1 MSDSAPLSCKSSID
15 PAAGSEPVGGRLII
29 ISGPSGVGKNT
40 VVSGMASRRSFHFS
54 VSATT
59 RAARPGESDG
69 VDYHFIDR
77 EAFSMMIREDRLLE
91 WAEFAGSRY
100 GTPKEEVLGPLANGE
115 DVVLD
120 IEVTGAM
127 YLMDLFPDAIS
138 IFVMPPSIGELEA
151 RMRGRRD
158 MTELQISTRL
168 ALAEEQMKIG
178 PLRFGHVVVNED
190 LGKTVDVIMRIIG
203 STVPEPSRRP
213 GNDRSRCGRRPDDD
227 RDSLADK
234 G

>member
-15 PAAGSEPVGGRLII
+15 PAAGSGPDSGRLII

-40 VVSGMASRRSFHFS
+40 VVRGMATRRSFHFS

-69 VDYHFIDR
+69 VDYHFIDHD
-77 EAFSMMIREDRLLE
+77 AFSMMIREDRLLE

-120 IEVTGAM
+120 IEVTGAIH
-127 YLMDLFPDAIS
+127 LMDVFPEAIS
-138 IFVMPPSIGELEA
+138 IFVMPPSIRELEA

-158 MTELQISTRL
+158 MTEVQISTRL
-168 ALAEEQMKIG
+168 ELAREQMKIG

-190 LGKTVDVIMRIIG
+190 LGKTVDAIMHIIG
-203 STVPEPSRRP
+203 PTVQEPSGRP
-213 GNDRSRCGRRPDDD
+213 GNHRTR
-227 RDSLADK
+227 
-234 G
+234 

>member
-1 MSDSAPLSCKSSID
+1 MSDSARLSSKSSID
-15 PAAGSEPVGGRLII
+15 PGAASEPAIGRLII

-40 VVSGMASRRSFHFS
+40 VVRGMAARRSFHFS

-59 RAARPGESDG
+59 RTARPGEADG
-69 VDYHFIDR
+69 VDYHFIDH
-77 EAFSMMIREDRLLE
+77 EAFAMMIREDRLLE

-100 GTPKEEVLGPLANGE
+100 GTPRKEVLGPLANGN

-120 IEVTGAM
+120 IEVTGAIR
-127 YLMDLFPDAIS
+127 LMEVFPEAIS

-158 MTELQISTRL
+158 MTEAQISTRL
-168 ALAEEQMKIG
+168 ALAGEQMKIG

-190 LGKTVDVIMRIIG
+190 LEKTVDAIMHIIG
-203 STVPEPSRRP
+203 PTAPEPSSRP
-213 GNDRSRCGRRPDDD
+213 GSERS
-227 RDSLADK
+227 
-234 G
+234 